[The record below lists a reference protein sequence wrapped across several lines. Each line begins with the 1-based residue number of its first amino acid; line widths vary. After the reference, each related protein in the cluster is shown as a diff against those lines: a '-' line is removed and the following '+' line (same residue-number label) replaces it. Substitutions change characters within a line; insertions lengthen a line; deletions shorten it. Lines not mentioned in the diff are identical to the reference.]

1 MAHGNKHYILIDYEN
16 VQPVLD
22 IPWLSSAS
30 KKPAEEQLAAIVR
43 NLSARGNSR
52 PRKVKTLKNSINS
65 LFGNTLDAKK
75 IDALVKNLQERDY
88 VIIKQENVTYRNMQ
102 GA

>member
-1 MAHGNKHYILIDYEN
+1 M
-16 VQPVLD
+16 
-22 IPWLSSAS
+22 
-30 KKPAEEQLAAIVR
+30 
-43 NLSARGNSR
+43 
-52 PRKVKTLKNSINS
+52 KTLENSINS

>member
-1 MAHGNKHYILIDYEN
+1 M
-16 VQPVLD
+16 
-22 IPWLSSAS
+22 SSAS
-30 KKPAEEQLAAIVR
+30 KKPAEEQLVAIVR

-52 PRKVKTLKNSINS
+52 PRKVKTLVNSINS